1 EYFEPVRPGDRIT
14 VTARIADIYEKRG
27 RVGNMLFFVREIEYV
42 NQFGELAARRRS
54 TGIFYD
60 ATKSPD

>member
-1 EYFEPVRPGDRIT
+1 MVFIVRD
-14 VTARIADIYEKRG
+14 
-27 RVGNMLFFVREIEYV
+27 IEYV

-60 ATKSPD
+60 ATKSP